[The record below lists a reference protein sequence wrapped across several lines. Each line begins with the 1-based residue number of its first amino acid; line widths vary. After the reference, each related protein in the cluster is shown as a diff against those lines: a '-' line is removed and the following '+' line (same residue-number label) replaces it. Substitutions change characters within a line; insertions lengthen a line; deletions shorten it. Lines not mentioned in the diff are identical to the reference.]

1 MKVIKSLENRGIL
14 LKSTTTKIACQEG
27 GFLSFPRPLMTTALP
42 LMNSRLTP
50 LAKSILIPLGLSA
63 GMSAADAA
71 TQQKI
76 YRSST
81 EILIIKI
88 KEIED
93 ITKIVK

>member
-1 MKVIKSLENRGIL
+1 
-14 LKSTTTKIACQEG
+14 
-27 GFLSFPRPLMTTALP
+27 MTTALP

-71 TQQKI
+71 TQKI
-76 YRSST
+76 IYGSSIET
-81 EILIIKI
+81 LIIKN
-88 KEIED
+88 KEIEG